1 MEYVGIFI
9 FGLAITAIVTMA
21 CGIIVYGIITE
32 RREREKLEAQLEAD
46 SQAREEATAS

>member
-9 FGLAITAIVTMA
+9 FGLAITAIVAAA
-21 CGIIVYGIITE
+21 CFIIVYGIVTE

-46 SQAREEATAS
+46 SRAYEKATAS